1 MKRIALSAALVAGSL
16 APLAA
21 QGNLVD
27 RCNQPP
33 VSTNAAAQQNCYVVV
48 QAAESGQPQ
57 LGILL
62 AGGNPTIGT
71 ASTGGLRL
79 GLVPRVSASVKLNV
93 VGVSLPDIREFDP
106 SGTVPEDEL
115 NVPVPAISGTVSVGV
130 FPGVSLAPTL
140 GGFGALDLLGT
151 ATYVPFDLAE
161 DGTFDEA
168 SSTTAWGV
176 GGRVGILRESL
187 LTPGVSVS
195 VMYRN
200 LGEVAFGQVCTGE
213 EVAVFGD
220 TDPRRACVGPDD
232 LGEFHFDL
240 RNWSTR
246 AAVSKRL
253 MGLGLT
259 AGVGHD
265 SFKSDGEVAFRSNQS
280 VPCGTTT
287 CTVVYRFE
295 DLELDNSRWSAFANA
310 SFTLFVASI
319 GAEVG
324 WMSGG
329 DRVAG
334 FPSTSDFDPKGGTL
348 FGSVGLRIG
357 F

>member
-1 MKRIALSAALVAGSL
+1 MKRIACLALLAA

-21 QGNLVD
+21 QDELVD
-27 RCNQPP
+27 RCNTAP
-33 VSTNAAAQQNCYVVV
+33 VNQSAAAQQNCYIVV

-93 VGVSLPDIREFDP
+93 VGVSLPDIRDFDP
-106 SGTVPEDEL
+106 SGNPPEDEL
-115 NVPVPAISGTVSVGV
+115 SLPVPAVSGTVSVGL

-140 GGFGALDLLGT
+140 GGFGAIDLLGT
-151 ATYVPFDLAE
+151 ATYVPFDLAKE
-161 DGTFDEA
+161 GTFEEA

-176 GGRVGILRESL
+176 GGRIGILRESL
-187 LTPGVSVS
+187 VTPGVSVS

-200 LGEVAFGQVCTGE
+200 LGEVAFGQVCSGS
-213 EVAVFGD
+213 EVAVFGAA
-220 TDPRRACVGPDD
+220 DPRRACVGPDD

-253 MGLGLT
+253 LGLGLT

-265 SFKSDGEVAFRSNQS
+265 SFKSDGEVAFRSNQT
-280 VPCGTTT
+280 VACPEGT

-295 DLELDNSRWSAFANA
+295 NLELDESRWSAFANA
-310 SFTLFVASI
+310 SFTLFFASV

-329 DRVAG
+329 DEVPG
-334 FPSTSDFDPKGGTL
+334 FPGTGDFDAEAGTL
-348 FGSVGLRIG
+348 FGSFGFRIG
-357 F
+357 L